1 MYLLILYALMNK
13 IVFAFLLAV
22 QICNVLFHGVRRVV
36 DILIIS
42 RDSFHQVC
50 YLSVFATC
58 GYAFFYKDTGSVS
71 PQKTVKALSL
81 SYF

>member
-1 MYLLILYALMNK
+1 MYLLILYALMNN

-36 DILIIS
+36 DILIVS

-50 YLSVFATC
+50 YLSLPHVDMH
-58 GYAFFYKDTGSVS
+58 FFTKIPVLF
-71 PQKTVKALSL
+71 PLRKL
-81 SYF
+81 